1 MGTDSIISESTDG
14 VTCMLTRV
22 KQPRM
27 CDSYQ
32 VISYFVQ
39 KVVVHMCVHVCTYVH
54 MWVYVE
60 TISKVLSSI
69 TFNLMFEAGS
79 LPELIDSGGLIGHQ
93 GSGPSCL
100 CPPRL

>member
-1 MGTDSIISESTDG
+1 
-14 VTCMLTRV
+14 MLTRV

-69 TFNLMFEAGS
+69 TFHLMFEAGS
-79 LPELIDSGGLIGHQ
+79 LPELIDSGGLMGHQ
-93 GSGPSCL
+93 GPGPSCL